1 MRVQVTYALN
11 QHMAKILVPL
21 VQIILAPGTAETIRQ
36 SVSKPSH
43 DWVQKENGHYFARL
57 WSRVNKMDI
66 LYEVAILETSIE
78 MSLRNP
84 FNDLGKQVI
93 TIYVLT
99 LENDCVQVT
108 QHFDGL
114 SDVGIDM
121 VSIIY
126 ILGSLSK
133 HARKEETT

>member
-1 MRVQVTYALN
+1 
-11 QHMAKILVPL
+11 
-21 VQIILAPGTAETIRQ
+21 
-36 SVSKPSH
+36 
-43 DWVQKENGHYFARL
+43 
-57 WSRVNKMDI
+57 MDI

-114 SDVGIDM
+114 SDVAIDM

>member
-1 MRVQVTYALN
+1 
-11 QHMAKILVPL
+11 MAKILVPL
-21 VQIILAPGTAETIRQ
+21 VQIILAPDSADTIRQ
-36 SVSKPSH
+36 SMSKPST
-43 DWVQKENGHYFARL
+43 DWVTKENGHYFARL

-114 SDVGIDM
+114 SDVAIDM

>member
-1 MRVQVTYALN
+1 
-11 QHMAKILVPL
+11 VPL

-36 SVSKPSH
+36 SMSKPSP

-66 LYEVAILETSIE
+66 LYEVAILESSIE

-84 FNDLGKQVI
+84 LNDLGKQVI

-114 SDVGIDM
+114 SFDGLSDVAIDM
-121 VSIIY
+121 ISIIC
-126 ILGSLSK
+126 ILGSLSE